1 MRHMTHGTLLLVWAV
16 NAATSGAG
24 PTGSVDSGPGG
35 TSAGPAG
42 ASVTA
47 DHRRLVRVFDFDE
60 KPLGNFEPIPMQWTR
75 HYEWGFPQHLEA
87 TFDADV
93 GHRAPPSFRMKLN
106 GGSIAFHYRARTI
119 EIIPTSDYVVLA
131 YVRTEGLRRAR
142 AFLSAAMMDRT
153 GSLIEGSEVFSER
166 VGGEG
171 DDSSWH
177 RLSVTLPGGVRNA
190 RYIAISLWLA
200 QPGAERV
207 PPRGTP
213 SSADQI
219 EDIHGAAW
227 FDDIEIYRLP
237 RVRLATGLPGNVF
250 YHDCRPALLALVG
263 DADGAGLDARL
274 TVRDADATAIWSTTL
289 AISPPQ
295 QPDPRPVELPPLG
308 PGVYT
313 AELAVSA
320 ATGLLS
326 LRTVRFAVLSARLP
340 PEQSAEASEGFGLT
354 VSRISPEAVSDQ
366 FRLIQEL
373 GVKWLKVPVWSPQG
387 RQAMDRAAERQGLEE
402 HLTRLAGPGR
412 EIVGGLGFDVGEGSA
427 LGTLL
432 DVLDGSSA
440 AWKPSLAYLWSVYG
454 GLVHWWQVGADD
466 DDAVV
471 WDARLAG
478 TAARLREHMREF
490 VTTPL
495 LAMPTS
501 AWAQPDSRRFDG
513 DQAAL
518 AESVF
523 VSCRIPPSEIASALG
538 GRGRGAALWVTI
550 EPLPVGRYPRT
561 ERAAD
566 LVKRLVGAKAA
577 GPAAIFFREPW
588 GPEGETLAPTDD
600 YLVYRTLADALGGTE
615 YIGRVELG
623 ARAECHAFDRGGKAT
638 LVAWDD
644 YAPPEGR
651 EHWIALEP
659 GAWQADPWGRV
670 RKLPMQ
676 EGESPVQIGRMPT
689 IVGSLPTWLVRL
701 RQGLHL
707 NPSHVEASLEP
718 HGASLR
724 FANPFREPISGD
736 VRIVAPA
743 GWEVRPT
750 RFNFALA
757 PGATC
762 TQDLT
767 LRFPLYESAGH
778 KVLLAELQI
787 EANRQYRVRLPVWFE
802 LGLNGVEVAT
812 FAQRTGQQIV
822 VRQTVTNRTTEVL
835 HFYSY
840 LAPADR
846 ERLNRVIANLQPGQT
861 VTRDYV
867 LDDAAGL
874 SGRRMRIGLREVG
887 GTRVWN
893 RLLEVP

>member
-1 MRHMTHGTLLLVWAV
+1 MTHGTWLLVCAM
-16 NAATSGAG
+16 NMATSAAG
-24 PTGSVDSGPGG
+24 RTASVDSGP
-35 TSAGPAG
+35 AGDHPAP
-42 ASVTA
+42 AEATVTA
-47 DHRRLVRVFDFDE
+47 DRRRLVRVFDFDE

-87 TFDADV
+87 TFDEHV

-131 YVRTEGLRRAR
+131 YVRTQGLRRAR

-153 GSLIEGSEVFSER
+153 GSLIGGSEVFSER

-171 DDSSWH
+171 HDSSWQ

-190 RYIAISLWLA
+190 RYIALSLWLA

-207 PPRGTP
+207 PPRGTR

-227 FDDIEIYRLP
+227 FDDIGIYRLP
-237 RVRLATGLPGNVF
+237 RVRLATGTPGNVF
-250 YHDCRPALLALVG
+250 SHDHRPELLALVG
-263 DADGAGLDARL
+263 DAESAGLDARL
-274 TVRDADATAIWSTTL
+274 TVRDADSTLVWSTAL
-289 AISPPQ
+289 AVSPPEQ
-295 QPDPRPVELPPLG
+295 SDPRPVGLPPLG
-308 PGVYT
+308 PGLYT

-326 LRTVRFAVLSARLP
+326 LRTVRFAVLAARLP
-340 PEQSAEASEGFGLT
+340 PGHAAEPSDEFGLT
-354 VSRISPEAVSDQ
+354 VSSISPDVVSDL

-373 GVKWLKVPVWSPQG
+373 GVKWLKVPVWSPQRG
-387 RQAMDRAAERQGLEE
+387 QATDRAAKRQGLEQ

-412 EIVGGLGFDVGEGSA
+412 EIVGGLGFDVGQEPA
-427 LGTLL
+427 VGTLL

-471 WDARLAG
+471 WDARLPG
-478 TAARLREHMREF
+478 TAARLCEHMRGF

-501 AWAQPDSRRFDG
+501 VWALPDGRRFESN
-513 DQAAL
+513 QAGL

-523 VSCRIPPSEIASALG
+523 VPCRIPPSGIASVLG
-538 GRGRGAALWVTI
+538 GRAREAPLWVTI
-550 EPLPVGRYPRT
+550 EPLPAGRYPRT

-566 LVKRLVGAKAA
+566 LVRRLVWAKAA
-577 GPAAIFFREPW
+577 GPEAIFLREPW
-588 GPEGETLAPTDD
+588 GPAGDTLAPTDD
-600 YLVYRTLADALGGTE
+600 YLVYRALADALGGTE
-615 YIGRVELG
+615 YVGRIELDT
-623 ARAECHAFDRGGKAT
+623 RAECHAFDRGGKA
-638 LVAWDD
+638 LLIAWDD

-651 EHWIALEP
+651 EHWMALEP
-659 GAWQADPWGRV
+659 GGWQADPWGRV
-670 RKLPMQ
+670 RRLPAQ
-676 EGESPVQIGRMPT
+676 EGESPVHVGRMPA
-689 IVGSLPTWLVRL
+689 IVGFLPTWLVRF

-707 NPSHVEASLEP
+707 DPSHVEASLEP
-718 HGASLR
+718 HGAFLR

-736 VRIVAPA
+736 VRLVAPA

-750 RFNFALA
+750 RFSFALA

-762 TQDLT
+762 AQNVT
-767 LRFPLYESAGH
+767 LRFPLYESAGR

-812 FAQRTGQQIV
+812 FAQRTGRQVV
-822 VRQTVTNRTTEVL
+822 VRQTVTNHTTEVL

-867 LDDAAGL
+867 LDDAGGL
-874 SGRRMRIGLREVG
+874 SGRKMRIGLREVG